1 MEALRGALCRTRGGG
16 GCSEGKEETI
26 VGPPASSVH
35 HSWVTVVEVFGVLL
49 FSGIAIVV
57 VGHLMDLGADALRRL
72 IVQRRQR

>member
-1 MEALRGALCRTRGGG
+1 M
-16 GCSEGKEETI
+16 
-26 VGPPASSVH
+26 GPPASSVH

-57 VGHLMDLGADALRRL
+57 VGHLMDLGADALRWL